1 MEAAIKHFESL
12 QKRYTTQHNE
22 KQCEHVECALMT
34 LRKEYT
40 RMYEERLEFND
51 STSNK
56 INWSFKQSI

>member
-1 MEAAIKHFESL
+1 MK
-12 QKRYTTQHNE
+12 